1 MDSTKIYISFSK
13 IINYI
18 TKEDMRFSI
27 SNIKIR
33 YAFLH
38 IDKYCF
44 ILVQFDLMFIDN
56 NVIREQEY
64 KINSEI

>member
-1 MDSTKIYISFSK
+1 M
-13 IINYI
+13 
-18 TKEDMRFSI
+18 KEDMRLSI

-56 NVIREQEY
+56 NIIREQEY

>member
-1 MDSTKIYISFSK
+1 
-13 IINYI
+13 
-18 TKEDMRFSI
+18 MRFSI

-56 NVIREQEY
+56 NDNNVIREQEY